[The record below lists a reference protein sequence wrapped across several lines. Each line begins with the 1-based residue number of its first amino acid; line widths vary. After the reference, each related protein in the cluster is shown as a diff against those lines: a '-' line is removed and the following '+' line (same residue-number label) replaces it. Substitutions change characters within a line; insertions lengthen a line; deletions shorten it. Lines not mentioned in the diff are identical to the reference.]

1 MQDHGSTLALFP
13 LHAVLLPGG
22 RVPLQI
28 FEPRYLDLVSRCMKG
43 EESFGIV
50 RITDGHEVI
59 LAQGTGK
66 PRIAPIGTRARIVDW
81 DALPAGRL
89 RITVE
94 GDARFRVGPCHERP
108 DRLLMSEVEWLPD
121 APFIEPGEEHA
132 GLAEILGGL
141 AQHPALARLG
151 VDPAPA
157 GAARLAYLLAQYL
170 PLDEDDRYA
179 VLVEEDPMLR
189 LEYLARIVR
198 ELGGD

>member
-1 MQDHGSTLALFP
+1 MKELALSP

-43 EESFGIV
+43 QDAFGIV
-50 RITDGHEVI
+50 RITQGHEVI
-59 LAQGTGK
+59 LAQGAGT
-66 PRIAPIGTRARIVDW
+66 PAIAPIGTCARIVDW
-81 DALPAGRL
+81 DALPGGRL

-94 GDARFRVGPCHERP
+94 GEGRFRVGSCDERA
-108 DRLLMSEVEWLPD
+108 DRLLVAAVDWLPD
-121 APFIEPGEEHA
+121 PEPVPVSEDFV
-132 GLAEILGGL
+132 GLCEILAGL

-151 VDPAPA
+151 VDPAPTD
-157 GAARLAYLLAQYL
+157 GARLAYLLAQYL

-179 VLVEEDPMLR
+179 VLAEEDPLLR